1 MELLQRRKFC
11 REFLNGYN
19 EKLHPQIISRV
30 FEIGLLTLKRNFNKL
45 LYSKEELDDIIK
57 SLSGNDYVEIVPLPP
72 RKKIEKLPNKN
83 LEEKININN
92 NTITK
97 EEEEKNKMIKNQHL
111 HRYYLQNPNFT
122 TQNNEIY
129 PFWWWN
135 NKEEN
140 LIEEKNNNCI
150 NKNFEENNYND
161 NENYEEEEYNNDNEN
176 INAIN
181 EEECQMQIINNEVV
195 DDNIK
200 KYSIK
205 KLNNNPH
212 IQQLRPNPKQIVKN
226 NIYKCPQNDTV
237 NKPRVKSTRT
247 TQRNNI
253 NNNINNQKFKKIN
266 NNNMMNKNQ
275 NRKNGNLKG
284 IPKMKYLYNN
294 GRIVKMKGDNNYY
307 GDINMMNM
315 TEPNN
320 KF

>member
-30 FEIGLLTLKRNFNKL
+30 FEIGLLTLKKNFNKL
-45 LYSKEELDDIIK
+45 LFSKEELDDIIK

-72 RKKIEKLPNKN
+72 RKKIEKLQSKN

-92 NTITK
+92 NNVINK
-97 EEEEKNKMIKNQHL
+97 DEEEKNKMIKNQHL
-111 HRYYLQNPNFT
+111 HKHYLQNPNFT

-140 LIEEKNNNCI
+140 FIDEKNNNFI
-150 NKNFEENNYND
+150 NKTYDENNNND
-161 NENYEEEEYNNDNEN
+161 NENYEKEEYYNGNDNNND
-176 INAIN
+176 IN
-181 EEECQMQIINNEVV
+181 EEECQMQILNNEII
-195 DDNIK
+195 DDNPK

-205 KLNNNPH
+205 KLNNNPQ
-212 IQQLRPNPKQIVKN
+212 IQQFRQNPRQIVKN
-226 NIYKCPQNDTV
+226 NIYKCPQNDLV
-237 NKPRVKSTRT
+237 NKPRVKSTRI
-247 TQRNNI
+247 TQR

-266 NNNMMNKNQ
+266 NNNNMMNKNQ
-275 NRKNGNLKG
+275 NRKNANLKG

>member
-30 FEIGLLTLKRNFNKL
+30 FEIGLLTLKKNFNKL
-45 LYSKEELDDIIK
+45 LFSKEELDDIIK

-72 RKKIEKLPNKN
+72 RKKIEKLQNKN
-83 LEEKININN
+83 IEEKININKN
-92 NTITK
+92 STITK
-97 EEEEKNKMIKNQHL
+97 EEEEKNKIIKNQYL
-111 HRYYLQNPNFT
+111 HRHYLQNPNFT

-140 LIEEKNNNCI
+140 FIEEKNNNCI
-150 NKNFEENNYND
+150 NKTYEENNCNE
-161 NENYEEEEYNNDNEN
+161 NENYEEEEYDNDNDN
-176 INAIN
+176 NNAIN
-181 EEECQMQIINNEVV
+181 EEECQMPEINNEVV
-195 DDNIK
+195 NDKLKN
-200 KYSIK
+200 YSIK
-205 KLNNNPH
+205 KLNNNPQ
-212 IQQLRPNPKQIVKN
+212 IQQFRPNPKQMAKN
-226 NIYKCPQNDTV
+226 NIYKCPQNDFV
-237 NKPRVKSTRT
+237 NKPRVKSTKVS
-247 TQRNNI
+247 QR

-266 NNNMMNKNQ
+266 NNMMNKNQ
-275 NRKNGNLKG
+275 NRKNVNMQG

-294 GRIVKMKGDNNYY
+294 GRIIKMKGDNNYY